1 MFFFFFLTGMEGPQ
15 NERAAENVEAMAALP
30 AGNVDAVEIAE
41 VTIAGNG
48 NVQAEMTSVVE
59 YKLGRLV

>member
-1 MFFFFFLTGMEGPQ
+1 MEGAQ